1 MQDYVIFDPLVIDV
15 VSTATFWLALGPIT
29 YLVLARKD
37 VGFAFWVF
45 AVAYLT
51 SLGGDAIGTLDRF
64 AGLSEGRWLNT
75 HVWPP
80 VMFAVIAGV
89 VIRDQV
95 RWWLAIAVI
104 ALAAWVDA
112 RGGVGHPGWMATVAG
127 MAIVVGALYLAREP
141 GPLTVP
147 LLVFYGLGSLL
158 YLGYALL
165 WERYYVSTSFWYA
178 YQGARLGAFGLFAR
192 AAWRADA

>member
-1 MQDYVIFDPLVIDV
+1 
-15 VSTATFWLALGPIT
+15 
-29 YLVLARKD
+29 
-37 VGFAFWVF
+37 
-45 AVAYLT
+45 
-51 SLGGDAIGTLDRF
+51 
-64 AGLSEGRWLNT
+64 
-75 HVWPP
+75 
-80 VMFAVIAGV
+80 MFAVIAGV